1 MAVTLASLTPGF
13 TLQVLACKLRVEELR
28 QAVAGQ
34 LATAAVT
41 SAEGAE
47 GAERSID
54 DGAAAADGTQSGGS
68 AQQLSCGAAPA
79 TGASLEQSG
88 SACHGSFR
96 QTAAPACMPQ
106 PSCGAPPTESAAVA
120 ARTQPCQ
127 ETLEWAGS
135 MEADTADQKRS
146 NTLQLQQS
154 ETGEQDVRQ
163 ACEMA
168 TPCFIVSPEY
178 TASSPDSVL
187 ALM

>member
-47 GAERSID
+47 RSID
-54 DGAAAADGTQSGGS
+54 DRAAAADGTQSGGS

-146 NTLQLQQS
+146 TTLQLQQS
-154 ETGEQDVRQ
+154 EIGEQDVRQ